1 MIDRFLIFPF
11 PVQVGFVFAFGLLIG
26 SFCNV
31 CIYRMPKKK
40 SVVFPGSHCTNCN
53 SPIRSWDNIPVLSY
67 IFLGAKCRSCKTS
80 ISVIYPLIE
89 LFTGLLIAWAYVH
102 FGLTWE
108 FLIFSI
114 VLPALVVI
122 TAIDLEHKIIPDLIT
137 LPGIVFGFIAG
148 YYLVGIWDS
157 LFGFLLG
164 GGLFFFL
171 AVVSKGGMGGGDIK
185 FIAAA
190 GALLGW
196 QKVLLI
202 IFAGALLGSIIG
214 GILMIAKRST
224 RKSQIPFG
232 PFLAIGTCI
241 AIFSGDKIIQLYI
254 GAMNGNF

>member
-1 MIDRFLIFPF
+1 MIERLLTFPF
-11 PVQVGFVFAFGLLIG
+11 SVQVGFVFIFGLLVG

-31 CIYRMPKKK
+31 CIYRIPKGK

-53 SPIRSWDNIPVLSY
+53 SPVRSWDNIPVLSY
-67 IFLGAKCRSCKTS
+67 IFLGAKCRTCKTPIS
-80 ISVIYPLIE
+80 IIYPLIE
-89 LFTGLLIAWAYVH
+89 LITALLITAAYIS
-102 FGLTWE
+102 FGPTWE
-108 FLIFSI
+108 FCIYFI

-122 TAIDLEHKIIPDLIT
+122 TAIDFEHKIIPDLIT
-137 LPGIVFGFIAG
+137 LPGIIFGFIAG
-148 YYLVGIWDS
+148 YFLVGIWDS

-190 GALLGW
+190 GALFGW

-202 IFAGALLGSIIG
+202 IFAGAFLGSIIG
-214 GILMIAKRST
+214 GMLMIAKLST

-241 AIFSGDKIIQLYI
+241 AIFSGDDIIQLYI
-254 GAMNGNF
+254 SAMNGNF

>member
-1 MIDRFLIFPF
+1 MTDLFLNFPF
-11 PVQVGFVFAFGLLIG
+11 PVQIGFVFTFGLLIG

-31 CIYRMPKKK
+31 CIYRLPNNK

-53 SPIRSWDNIPVLSY
+53 SPVRSWDNIPVLSY
-67 IFLGAKCRSCKTS
+67 IFLGAKCRTCKAS
-80 ISVIYPLIE
+80 ISIIYPLIE
-89 LFTGLLIAWAYVH
+89 ILTAALITWAYVR
-102 FGLTWE
+102 FGLTLE
-108 FLIFSI
+108 FLIYFI
-114 VLPALVVI
+114 VLPTLVVI

-185 FIAAA
+185 YIAAA

-196 QKVLLI
+196 QNVLLI
-202 IFAGALLGSIIG
+202 IFVGAFLGSVIG
-214 GILMIAKRST
+214 GILMIAKISN

-241 AIFSGDKIIQLYI
+241 AIFFGDQIIQLYI
-254 GAMNGNF
+254 GAMYGNL